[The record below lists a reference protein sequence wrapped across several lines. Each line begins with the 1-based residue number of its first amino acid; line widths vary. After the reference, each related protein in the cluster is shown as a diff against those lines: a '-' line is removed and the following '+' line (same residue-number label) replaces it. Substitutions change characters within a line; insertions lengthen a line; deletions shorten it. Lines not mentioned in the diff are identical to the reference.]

1 MASAVADAEAVATE
15 ARVVLVVAAARSRV
29 VGEASGVG
37 AAVGVAAVGV
47 LAPHLTEAETA
58 PQARRWPDG
67 ARRPCCGVLP
77 EAILTT
83 NKVKRFGSCRG
94 ETMLKTLL
102 APLTKTN
109 IN

>member
-1 MASAVADAEAVATE
+1 MANRVASAVADTEAVATE

-47 LAPHLTEAETA
+47 LAPHLTKAETA

-67 ARRPCCGVLP
+67 ARRPCCGVLT
-77 EAILTT
+77 ANRRILCTYPVHFIYLYLGT
-83 NKVKRFGSCRG
+83 RFY
-94 ETMLKTLL
+94 
-102 APLTKTN
+102 
-109 IN
+109 I